1 MLIALWLYSA
11 IGCMSAGFCMGWHG
25 RSDCC
30 REDRIETAIGA
41 LWLLVAWPVFSV
53 LWAWRAWR

>member
-11 IGCMSAGFCMGWHG
+11 IGCMSAGFCLGWHG
-25 RSDCC
+25 KTAHTVR
-30 REDRIETAIGA
+30 DRRETAFAA
-41 LWLLVAWPVFSV
+41 LMLLFAWPVFSV